1 MQDAVS
7 KLLTE
12 YICSEV
18 YFEKLDIFHRKVKFC
33 GSVYTCGRTTNSVAR
48 LKILRAAENSDPY

>member
-7 KLLTE
+7 KLLTK

-18 YFEKLDIFHRKVKFC
+18 YFEKLDSFHGKVKFC
-33 GSVYTCGRTTNSVAR
+33 GLAYVCGRTINSVAW
-48 LKILRAAENSDPY
+48 LKILRAAENSGRY